1 MKKVFMALAVLA
13 CAAMMI
19 ACSGE
24 PKKVSKGNTKTMDTL
39 SYCVGANIGIGVR
52 MQFADFNLNI
62 AQLKSGIE
70 GGLTKKA
77 NISAD
82 DAVSALRTFFSET
95 MQLRQ
100 ADYQALRE
108 HDSTAVF
115 VPFENEEEN
124 ENISYALGVDIGNN
138 LLQSPYSI
146 QYFWLL
152 QGIQDAADED
162 VKLTDEAMQEFMQ
175 HYHVV
180 VIPQKAAERS
190 AKWIEKMSKKSGVK
204 TTESGLCYKVIE
216 AGDMEKAAVN
226 DADVVKVH
234 YVGKL
239 QDGTVF
245 DASRFADKF
254 SAEQIAQFREQ
265 YPDMFDENGNFKQA
279 DEPIEFPLNGVI
291 KGWTEGMKLVGPGG
305 KIVLYIPADLA
316 YGARGA
322 GRQIGPN
329 EALEFTVELIEVTP
343 AAVEGE
349 AVATEET
356 PAK

>member
-1 MKKVFMALAVLA
+1 MALAVLV
-13 CAAMMI
+13 CAAMMV

-24 PKKVSKGNTKTMDTL
+24 TKKVTKGNTKKMDTL
-39 SYCVGANIGIGVR
+39 SYCIGANIGTGIR
-52 MQFADFNLNI
+52 MQFAEFNLNI
-62 AQLKSGIE
+62 EQMKSGIE

-77 NISAD
+77 NITSEE
-82 DAVSALRTFFSET
+82 AVSTLRTFFSET
-95 MQLRQ
+95 MQMRQ

-124 ENISYALGVDIGNN
+124 EKIAYALGVDVGSN
-138 LLQSPYSI
+138 LLQSPYTI
-146 QYFWLL
+146 QYHWLL
-152 QGIQDAADED
+152 QGLQDAANED
-162 VKLTDEAMQEFMQ
+162 VKLTDETIQEFMQ

-180 VIPQKAAERS
+180 VLPQQAAERS

-204 TTESGLCYKVIE
+204 KTETGLCYKVVE
-216 AGDMEKAAVN
+216 AGDMEKAAKN

-254 SAEQIAQFREQ
+254 TAEQIAQFREQ

-305 KIVLYIPADLA
+305 KIILYIPADLA

-329 EALEFTVELIEVTP
+329 EALEFTVELLEVTP
-343 AAVEGE
+343 APTEE
-349 AVATEET
+349 AAATEEA

>member
-1 MKKVFMALAVLA
+1 MALAVLV
-13 CAAMMI
+13 CAAMMV

-24 PKKVSKGNTKTMDTL
+24 AKKISKGNTKKMDTL
-39 SYCVGANIGIGVR
+39 SYCIGANIGTGVR

-62 AQLKSGIE
+62 EQLKSGIQ
-70 GGLTKKA
+70 GGLTKKS

-82 DAVSALRTFFSET
+82 EAVSTLRTFFSET

-100 ADYQALRE
+100 SDYQALRE

-124 ENISYALGVDIGNN
+124 EKIAYALGVDVGSN
-138 LLQSPYSI
+138 LLQSPYTI
-146 QYFWLL
+146 QYHWLL
-152 QGIQDAADED
+152 QGLQDAANED
-162 VKLTDEAMQEFMQ
+162 VKLTDETIQEFMQ

-180 VIPQKAAERS
+180 VLPQQAAERS

-204 TTESGLCYKVIE
+204 KTETGLCYKVVE
-216 AGDMEKAAVN
+216 AGDMEKAAKN

-254 SAEQIAQFREQ
+254 TAEQIAQFREQ

-305 KIVLYIPADLA
+305 KIILYIPADLA

-329 EALEFTVELIEVTP
+329 EALEFTVELLEVTP
-343 AAVEGE
+343 APTEEAAAV
-349 AVATEET
+349 EET

>member
-1 MKKVFMALAVLA
+1 MALAVLV
-13 CAAMMI
+13 CAAMMV

-24 PKKVSKGNTKTMDTL
+24 AKKISKGNTKKMDTL
-39 SYCVGANIGIGVR
+39 SYCIGANIGTGIR

-62 AQLKSGIE
+62 EQLKSGIQ
-70 GGLTKKA
+70 GGLTKKS

-82 DAVSALRTFFSET
+82 EAVSTLRTFFSET

-100 ADYQALRE
+100 TDYQALRE

-124 ENISYALGVDIGNN
+124 EKISYALGVDVGNN
-138 LLQSPYSI
+138 LLQSPYTI

-152 QGIQDAADED
+152 QGIQDAANED

-180 VIPQKAAERS
+180 VLPQQAAERS

-204 TTESGLCYKVIE
+204 KTETGLCYKVVE
-216 AGDMEKAAVN
+216 AGDMEKAAKN

-254 SAEQIAQFREQ
+254 TAEQIAQFREQ

-305 KIVLYIPADLA
+305 KIILYIPADLA

-329 EALEFTVELIEVTP
+329 EALEFTVELLEVTP
-343 AAVEGE
+343 APAEE
-349 AVATEET
+349 AAATEEA

>member
-1 MKKVFMALAVLA
+1 MALAVLA
-13 CAAMMI
+13 CAAMMV

-24 PKKVSKGNTKTMDTL
+24 TKKVTKGNTKKMDTL
-39 SYCVGANIGIGVR
+39 SYCIGANIGTGIR
-52 MQFADFNLNI
+52 MQFAEFNLNI
-62 AQLKSGIE
+62 EQMKSGIE

-77 NISAD
+77 NITSEE
-82 DAVSALRTFFSET
+82 AVSTLRTFFSET
-95 MQLRQ
+95 MQMRQ

-124 ENISYALGVDIGNN
+124 EKIAYALGVDVGSN
-138 LLQSPYSI
+138 LLKSPYTI
-146 QYFWLL
+146 QYYWLL
-152 QGIQDAADED
+152 QGLQDAANED
-162 VKLTDEAMQEFMQ
+162 VKLTDETMQEFMQ

-180 VIPQKAAERS
+180 VIPQQAAERS

-204 TTESGLCYKVIE
+204 KTETGLCYKVVE
-216 AGDMEKAAVN
+216 AGDMEKAAKN

-254 SAEQIAQFREQ
+254 TAEQIAQFREQ

-305 KIVLYIPADLA
+305 KIILYIPADLA

-329 EALEFTVELIEVTP
+329 EALEFTVELLEVTP
-343 AAVEGE
+343 APTEE
-349 AVATEET
+349 AAAEET

>member
-1 MKKVFMALAVLA
+1 MALAVLV
-13 CAAMMI
+13 CAAMMV

-24 PKKVSKGNTKTMDTL
+24 TKKVTKGNTKKMDTL
-39 SYCVGANIGIGVR
+39 SYCIGANIGTGIR
-52 MQFADFNLNI
+52 MQFAEFNLNI
-62 AQLKSGIE
+62 EQMKSGIE

-77 NISAD
+77 NITSEE
-82 DAVSALRTFFSET
+82 AVSTLRTFFSET
-95 MQLRQ
+95 MQMRQ
-100 ADYQALRE
+100 ADFQALRE

-124 ENISYALGVDIGNN
+124 EKIAYALGVDVGNN
-138 LLQSPYSI
+138 LLQSPYTI

-152 QGIQDAADED
+152 QGIQDAANED

-180 VIPQKAAERS
+180 VLPQQAAERS

-204 TTESGLCYKVIE
+204 KTETGLCYKVVE
-216 AGDMEKAAVN
+216 AGDMEKAAKN

-254 SAEQIAQFREQ
+254 TAEQIAQFREQ

-279 DEPIEFPLNGVI
+279 DEPIEFPLIGVI

-305 KIVLYIPADLA
+305 KIILYIPADLA

-329 EALEFTVELIEVTP
+329 EALEFTVELLEVTP
-343 AAVEGE
+343 APAEE
-349 AVATEET
+349 AAATEEA

>member
-1 MKKVFMALAVLA
+1 M
-13 CAAMMI
+13 
-19 ACSGE
+19 
-24 PKKVSKGNTKTMDTL
+24 
-39 SYCVGANIGIGVR
+39 
-52 MQFADFNLNI
+52 
-62 AQLKSGIE
+62 
-70 GGLTKKA
+70 
-77 NISAD
+77 
-82 DAVSALRTFFSET
+82 
-95 MQLRQ
+95 
-100 ADYQALRE
+100 
-108 HDSTAVF
+108 
-115 VPFENEEEN
+115 
-124 ENISYALGVDIGNN
+124 
-138 LLQSPYSI
+138 
-146 QYFWLL
+146 
-152 QGIQDAADED
+152 
-162 VKLTDEAMQEFMQ
+162 KLTDETMQEFMQ

-180 VIPQKAAERS
+180 VIPQQAAERS

-204 TTESGLCYKVIE
+204 KTETGLCYKVVE
-216 AGDMEKAAVN
+216 AGDMEKAAKN

-254 SAEQIAQFREQ
+254 TAEQIAQFREQ

-305 KIVLYIPADLA
+305 KIILYIPADLA

-329 EALEFTVELIEVTP
+329 EALEFTVELLEVTP
-343 AAVEGE
+343 AP
-349 AVATEET
+349 TEEAAAAEEA

>member
-1 MKKVFMALAVLA
+1 MALAVLV
-13 CAAMMI
+13 CAAMMV

-24 PKKVSKGNTKTMDTL
+24 AKKISKGNTKKMDTL
-39 SYCVGANIGIGVR
+39 SYCIGANIGTGVR

-62 AQLKSGIE
+62 EQLKSGIE

-82 DAVSALRTFFSET
+82 DAVSTLRTFFSET

-100 ADYQALRE
+100 TDYQALRE

-138 LLQSPYSI
+138 LLQSPYTI

-152 QGIQDAADED
+152 QGIQDAANED

-180 VIPQKAAERS
+180 VLPQQAAERS

-204 TTESGLCYKVIE
+204 TTESGLCYKVVE
-216 AGDMEKAAVN
+216 AGDMEKAAKN

-254 SAEQIAQFREQ
+254 TAEQIAQFREQ

-305 KIVLYIPADLA
+305 KIILYIPADLA

-329 EALEFTVELIEVTP
+329 EALEFTVELLEVTP
-343 AAVEGE
+343 APTEE
-349 AVATEET
+349 AAAAEET